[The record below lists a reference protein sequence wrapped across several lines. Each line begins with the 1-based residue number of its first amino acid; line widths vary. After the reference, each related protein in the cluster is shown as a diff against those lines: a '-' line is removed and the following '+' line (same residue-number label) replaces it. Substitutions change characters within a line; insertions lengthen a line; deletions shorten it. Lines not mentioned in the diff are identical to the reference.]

1 MINPSAPGWIDK
13 FFAEQSQLPQPFP
26 ESAID
31 FYTQTRATGFIYG
44 HIISFDV
51 TFPIETT
58 NRLPQEISKI
68 GMLNTLYQMFRLV
81 KKNNKDRKWVK
92 IVSKYEGECC
102 VCYNK
107 ILTDT
112 EVLWN
117 KGNKKIK
124 HLLCKFKP
132 KITKKIINK
141 KQRKEQYK
149 KFSLEQ
155 RRKSKISTENNGLP
169 IVPISLSIEEKE
181 WIKSWKEN
189 HEK

>member
-1 MINPSAPGWIDK
+1 M
-13 FFAEQSQLPQPFP
+13 
-26 ESAID
+26 
-31 FYTQTRATGFIYG
+31 T
-44 HIISFDV
+44 
-51 TFPIETT
+51 
-58 NRLPQEISKI
+58 
-68 GMLNTLYQMFRLV
+68 V
-81 KKNNKDRKWVK
+81 KQVRTKNNRYSTVKYDSAGNILTPSRRRELKKLTKKHAKGPKWVK

>member
-1 MINPSAPGWIDK
+1 M
-13 FFAEQSQLPQPFP
+13 
-26 ESAID
+26 
-31 FYTQTRATGFIYG
+31 T
-44 HIISFDV
+44 
-51 TFPIETT
+51 
-58 NRLPQEISKI
+58 
-68 GMLNTLYQMFRLV
+68 V
-81 KKNNKDRKWVK
+81 KQVRTKNNTYTTVKYDSAGNILTPSRRRELKKLTKKHAKGPKWVK

-149 KFSLEQ
+149 KF
-155 RRKSKISTENNGLP
+155 
-169 IVPISLSIEEKE
+169 
-181 WIKSWKEN
+181 WKEN

>member
-1 MINPSAPGWIDK
+1 M
-13 FFAEQSQLPQPFP
+13 
-26 ESAID
+26 
-31 FYTQTRATGFIYG
+31 T
-44 HIISFDV
+44 
-51 TFPIETT
+51 
-58 NRLPQEISKI
+58 
-68 GMLNTLYQMFRLV
+68 V
-81 KKNNKDRKWVK
+81 KQVRTKNNAYTTVRYDSAGNILTPSRRRELKKLTKKHAKGPKWVK

>member
-1 MINPSAPGWIDK
+1 MTVKQVRTKNNAYTTVRYDSAGNILTPK
-13 FFAEQSQLPQPFP
+13 RRKQLKGL
-26 ESAID
+26 A
-31 FYTQTRATGFIYG
+31 
-44 HIISFDV
+44 
-51 TFPIETT
+51 
-58 NRLPQEISKI
+58 
-68 GMLNTLYQMFRLV
+68 
-81 KKNNKDRKWVK
+81 KKNNKSRKWVK

-117 KGNKKIK
+117 KEIKKTK

-141 KQRKEQYK
+141 KQRKKQYK

-155 RRKSKISTENNGLP
+155 RRKSRISTENNGLP
-169 IVPISLSIEEKE
+169 IVPTSLSIEEKV

-189 HEK
+189 HGK

>member
-1 MINPSAPGWIDK
+1 MTVKHVRTKNNAYTTVRYDSAGNILTPK
-13 FFAEQSQLPQPFP
+13 RRKQLKGL
-26 ESAID
+26 A
-31 FYTQTRATGFIYG
+31 
-44 HIISFDV
+44 
-51 TFPIETT
+51 
-58 NRLPQEISKI
+58 
-68 GMLNTLYQMFRLV
+68 
-81 KKNNKDRKWVK
+81 KKNNKSRKWVK

-117 KGNKKIK
+117 KENKKTK

-141 KQRKEQYK
+141 KQRKKQYK

-155 RRKSKISTENNGLP
+155 RRKSRISTENNGLP
-169 IVPISLSIEEKE
+169 IVPTSLSIEEKV

-189 HEK
+189 HGK

>member
-1 MINPSAPGWIDK
+1 MTVRQVRTKNNAYTTVKYDSAGNILTPK
-13 FFAEQSQLPQPFP
+13 RRKQLKGL
-26 ESAID
+26 A
-31 FYTQTRATGFIYG
+31 
-44 HIISFDV
+44 
-51 TFPIETT
+51 
-58 NRLPQEISKI
+58 
-68 GMLNTLYQMFRLV
+68 

-117 KGNKKIK
+117 KGNKKIR
-124 HLLCKFKP
+124 HLPCTFKA

-141 KQRKEQYK
+141 KQRKKQYK

-155 RRKSKISTENNGLP
+155 RRKSRISTENNGLP
-169 IVPISLSIEEKE
+169 IVPTSLSIEEDE

>member
-1 MINPSAPGWIDK
+1 M
-13 FFAEQSQLPQPFP
+13 
-26 ESAID
+26 
-31 FYTQTRATGFIYG
+31 T
-44 HIISFDV
+44 
-51 TFPIETT
+51 
-58 NRLPQEISKI
+58 
-68 GMLNTLYQMFRLV
+68 V
-81 KKNNKDRKWVK
+81 KQVRTKNNTYTTVKYDSAGNILTPSRRRELKKLTKKHAKGPKWVK